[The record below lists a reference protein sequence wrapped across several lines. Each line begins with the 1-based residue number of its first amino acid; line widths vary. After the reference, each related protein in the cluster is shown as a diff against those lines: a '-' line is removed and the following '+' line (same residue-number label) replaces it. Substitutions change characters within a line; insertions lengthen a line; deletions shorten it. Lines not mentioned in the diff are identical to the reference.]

1 MAGQR
6 ILSVDGSPGRMKL
19 ATLLSVFFAA
29 VAVATLLIVAPA

>member
-1 MAGQR
+1 
-6 ILSVDGSPGRMKL
+6 MKL